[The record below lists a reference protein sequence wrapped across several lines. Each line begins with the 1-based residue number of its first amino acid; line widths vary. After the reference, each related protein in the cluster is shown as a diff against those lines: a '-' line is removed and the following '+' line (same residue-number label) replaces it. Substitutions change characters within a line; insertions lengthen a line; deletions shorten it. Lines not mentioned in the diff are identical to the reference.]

1 MRPQHTYRQSRRN
14 EWRKDRELAWTFFR
28 QDNDKLAS
36 VSRLR
41 PAFNPSRT
49 YDRKGKR

>member
-1 MRPQHTYRQSRRN
+1 MRPQHSYRSARRN

-28 QDNDKLAS
+28 QDSDKL
-36 VSRLR
+36 VPKVR
-41 PAFNPSRT
+41 PVFNPSRT